1 MINDLLGFCTLILI
15 LLVIIKFFKR
25 DQAILKLLLFA
36 FFLRALLVIINNY
49 FFPIPGSTF
58 DARTFELIASNISEQ
73 YGLTVLFNMFQ
84 NDVYLISRIISIF
97 YTLTSRSEMMAQGIS
112 VGIGTTSVYLFFYL
126 SSMLWKKKDAIKAA
140 WLFSFFP
147 SILLYSA
154 ITLREVY
161 INFFLL
167 LTLIAC
173 VALIK
178 KLFKKKREIKILFS
192 ISELK
197 LFIIITIGFLVLK
210 YFHGAIFLGYL
221 SFLAFIVFYY
231 TKNEFVNLKKGI
243 IKLNLLF
250 IFSLIITPVV
260 LFYFSILS
268 IPYIPDFEELV
279 NMDDILIRRFR
290 LGTVSAVHGELGAS
304 FPKWTIPSDMTDFFP
319 KVLVRIIYF
328 LYSPF
333 PWDIKR
339 SVHLFGLVDAILIF
353 YLTFCLWENR
363 IQIWQNPETRFLLLI
378 LLTFIF
384 IYGVGSSNFGTSIR
398 HKSKFIFI
406 AIYLI
411 APRIHK
417 FRFL

>member
-1 MINDLLGFCTLILI
+1 MINDFLGWLSLILI
-15 LLVIIKFFKR
+15 LLVIIKLFKK
-25 DQAILKLLLFA
+25 DQTILKLLLFA
-36 FFLRALLVIINNY
+36 FFLRASLVIINNY
-49 FFPIPGSTF
+49 FFPLPGSTF

-73 YGLTVLFNMFQ
+73 YGLAVLFEMFQ
-84 NDVYLISRIISIF
+84 NDVYLMSRIISIF

-112 VGIGTTSVYLFFYL
+112 IGIGTTSVYLVYYL

-140 WLFSFFP
+140 WLYSFFP

-178 KLFKKKREIKILFS
+178 QLFKNKNEIKITFS
-192 ISELK
+192 LSEFK
-197 LFIIITIGFLVLK
+197 LLIVITIGFLILK
-210 YFHGAIFLGYL
+210 YFHGPIFLGYL
-221 SFLAFIVFYY
+221 SFLSFIVFYY
-231 TKNEFVNLKKGI
+231 IRKEFVNVKKGI

-250 IFSLIITPVV
+250 MFSLVVAPVL

-268 IPYIPDFEELV
+268 IPYIPAFEELV
-279 NMDDILIRRFR
+279 KMDDILLRRFR

-319 KVLVRIIYF
+319 KVFIRIFYF

-339 SVHLFGLVDAILIF
+339 TVHIFGFFDVIFIL
-353 YLTFCLWENR
+353 YLTYGIWNNR
-363 IQIWQNPETRFLLLI
+363 IQIWQNPETRVLLLI

-406 AIYLI
+406 AICLI
-411 APRIHK
+411 APKLH
-417 FRFL
+417 RFLR